1 MPALA
6 NPKHE
11 RFAQELAKG
20 RTADEAY
27 VTAGYKANR
36 HNAAALARKEHI
48 STRVAEI
55 QERGAIRAEITV
67 ADLTRDL
74 MRMKDALLRV
84 GIHRLEE
91 GDGAKGGEAGLSHQH
106 INTAR
111 QCVMDAAKLNGLIVD
126 KSAQAQVSL
135 EQLLK
140 ELDGD
145 A

>member
-1 MPALA
+1 MPALK

-20 RTADEAY
+20 RTQEQAYEA
-27 VTAGYKANR
+27 AGYKPSRPDACKL
-36 HNAAALARKEHI
+36 AAKPNI
-48 STRVAEI
+48 SQRVAEI
-55 QERGAIRAEITV
+55 QERGAVRAEITV
-67 ADLTRDL
+67 AGLTGDL

-84 GIHRLEE
+84 GVQKTEE
-91 GDGAKGGEAGLSHQH
+91 GEEAGLSYQH
-106 INTAR
+106 LNTAR

-126 KSAQAQVSL
+126 KSAQAKVSL